1 MKVDFE
7 TDVGAVRSSNQDACD
22 GGLFSKDSAWAVVC
36 DGMGGAN
43 GGNVASAMAVESIR
57 RRLLEGFHQD
67 ITREGVRCLLLE
79 AVTEANRAVYRRSQE
94 EQELR
99 GMGTTAVVL
108 VASKGTLHVAHVGDS
123 RAYLK
128 NSQGLSQITMDH
140 SYVQDLVNFGQITKE
155 EARVHPRRN
164 IITRVLG
171 VHPQVECD
179 YDSYDFSPGDTALAC
194 TDGLTGYMEDGLLDE
209 YLEHYGQ
216 NGSALAK
223 KLIQFAVEKGGSGQ
237 YHGGGSP
244 QRLSFRH
251 HRERFGK
258 RLWIDLSASAWTGST
273 RSTSCWAW
281 AAWPYVYKAYDRVE
295 DRWVAIKILKEE
307 LANNSDFLRR
317 FRNEAKAITLL
328 SHPNI
333 VGVYDVSFGDQLQ
346 YIVMEYID
354 GITLKQYIEQEGT
367 IRWQEALHFTTQ
379 ILLALEHA
387 HSKGIIHRDIKPQNI
402 MLLRDGTIKVADFG
416 IARFL
421 QSETQT
427 MTDKAIGSVHYI
439 APEQARGD
447 YITDKAD
454 IYSVGVMLY
463 EMLTGKL
470 PFDGGQRRVCGADA
484 AAGQARYAPGAEP
497 LHPQG
502 AGADHHEGHGEEPGG
517 PVPVR
522 GGDAGRHRPVPP
534 EPQHRVPVRARHG
547 RWPVRRRPEHG
558 GLRLL
563 PLHPLLPGR
572 LRV

>member
-79 AVTEANRAVYRRSQE
+79 AVTEANRAVYRRSLE

-194 TDGLTGYMEDGLLDE
+194 TDGLTGYMEDELLDE

-223 KLIQFAVEKGGSGQ
+223 KLIQFAVEKGGSDN
-237 YHGGGSP
+237 
-244 QRLSFRH
+244 
-251 HRERFGK
+251 
-258 RLWIDLSASAWTGST
+258 IT
-273 RSTSCWAW
+273 
-281 AAWPYVYKAYDRVE
+281 
-295 DRWVAIKILKEE
+295 VAVV
-307 LANNSDFLRR
+307 
-317 FRNEAKAITLL
+317 RN
-328 SHPNI
+328 
-333 VGVYDVSFGDQLQ
+333 G
-346 YIVMEYID
+346 
-354 GITLKQYIEQEGT
+354 
-367 IRWQEALHFTTQ
+367 
-379 ILLALEHA
+379 
-387 HSKGIIHRDIKPQNI
+387 
-402 MLLRDGTIKVADFG
+402 
-416 IARFL
+416 
-421 QSETQT
+421 
-427 MTDKAIGSVHYI
+427 
-439 APEQARGD
+439 
-447 YITDKAD
+447 
-454 IYSVGVMLY
+454 
-463 EMLTGKL
+463 
-470 PFDGGQRRVCGADA
+470 
-484 AAGQARYAPGAEP
+484 
-497 LHPQG
+497 
-502 AGADHHEGHGEEPGG
+502 
-517 PVPVR
+517 
-522 GGDAGRHRPVPP
+522 
-534 EPQHRVPVRARHG
+534 
-547 RWPVRRRPEHG
+547 
-558 GLRLL
+558 
-563 PLHPLLPGR
+563 
-572 LRV
+572 